1 MSVMIVLV
9 YYQNEYLELFLN
21 NLFKNNFG
29 NKFNISVIENY
40 SEKTDDFIRPFLKR
54 ILFEKKIHRY
64 VLFNENI
71 ANSAIQKY
79 LEIYSHEILANK
91 YTIVSDSDL
100 DFDPIKAHNECIN
113 ILDRHPQND
122 FCSLRLDFS
131 NLPYKTYENAHQWF
145 PKYQPYCCYLRG
157 HGGIH
162 FSHFRSKNLIDYILN
177 AKNINRP
184 FLDSDMNKFLLS
196 ENKSPCIT
204 RINTAKHL
212 TWDDYGLVSEYS
224 KLKKLVDNNIWT
236 TMLDSNF
243 EVYE

>member
-1 MSVMIVLV
+1 MIVLV

-21 NLFKNNFG
+21 NLLKNNFG
-29 NKFNISVIENY
+29 NKFKISVIENY

-100 DFDPIKAHNECIN
+100 DFDPIKAHKECIN

>member
-1 MSVMIVLV
+1 MIVLV

>member
-1 MSVMIVLV
+1 MIVLV

-212 TWDDYGLVSEYS
+212 TWDDYRLVSEYS

>member
-1 MSVMIVLV
+1 MIKLIILV
-9 YYQNEYLELFLN
+9 YYQSEYLKLFLN
-21 NLFKNNFG
+21 NLFKNNFESR
-29 NKFNISVIENY
+29 FRISVIENF
-40 SEKTDDFIRPFLKR
+40 SERTNDFIRPYLKK

-64 VLFNENI
+64 ILFKENI

-79 LEIYSHEILANK
+79 LEMYSHEILASK
-91 YTIVSDSDL
+91 YSIISDSDL
-100 DFDPIKAHNECIN
+100 DFDPIKAHKECID

-122 FCSLRLDFS
+122 FCSLRLDYS

-162 FSHFRSKNLIDYILN
+162 FSHLRSKNLIDYTFN
-177 AKNINRP
+177 AKNNNRP

-196 ENKSPCIT
+196 KNKSPCIT
-204 RINTAKHL
+204 KINTAKHL
-212 TWDDYGLVSEYS
+212 TWDDYGLASEYS
-224 KLKKLVDNNIWT
+224 KLKRLVDNNIWT
-236 TMLDSNF
+236 TMIDSGF